1 MKKGLIFTALMCT
14 LTMGL
19 VACGNNASDT
29 PQVPVATLSSIKL
42 NIDNV
47 EKTFKVGDT
56 FSSAGLVVTAK
67 YSDGSEKAVEAGK
80 YSVSSPDMSTSG
92 TKVVTVTYEGKT
104 AQYNITVE
112 PAEIV
117 VSITNKEDFEP
128 EWRVGD
134 SSRTLK
140 LSVTGVVVDAAIRS
154 GDLVISASNPEVV
167 GIDGREISAK
177 AAGTTTI
184 TATYK
189 GDASDSVEVTVL
201 PKKLLS
207 KVLNPVEE
215 EEYLLARADGNNP
228 NALMYVKN
236 DMSNTFYLGYESD
249 RTKAPV
255 LTVKIDESAEDYK
268 YELVF
273 DAGTDNEHNIGALCT
288 AKGKYATG
296 FVGNKISGLDVPQ
309 TFWKVDELGQL
320 WCKVQDDGADVEL
333 LLGGA
338 GIYNTTS
345 ADLPS
350 KIKNPAFIY
359 TENAEEKPATEINV
373 SPESLELVP
382 GQNKRLTV
390 SLLPADTTDTVS
402 YIPSNTDVI
411 EVSDDGIVTALTA
424 GEADILVKANDDVS
438 KTVHVVVSGEA
449 IKFGTREAPLTVDEV
464 LAEIV
469 KCADEGDSSSYPFYV
484 SGKVSSSTYNTE
496 KKNATITLKG
506 TSGNLEAYRAIG
518 DEGIDV
524 STIKAT
530 DEILV
535 VGYSD
540 IYNKKLQLAPLANA
554 GTKEYGDPTVLSVV
568 PGEGGDEPEDSEYGS
583 FESPLT
589 PEQAVAFLDK
599 YFPDGNTSSKDL
611 YVEGEVSEVSS
622 HEKPNIWLKSSD
634 GATAKYFES
643 YMSTMADGVEKPEVG
658 DTVIIKGKA
667 KIYTSGSNKTYELTN
682 VGQTDYPQ
690 VLTVTKGEGGGG
702 GEEIPE
708 PTLVKGTI
716 AEFLADTAGNGKQLY
731 EVKGTVSKWA
741 NDKSGNPNP
750 DGTKYGNFYMTD
762 DSGAELYVYGA
773 TSNAEKLA
781 WNSTSG
787 VYSFSNPQDFLTGE
801 LTKDIRIGSVV
812 TMKVTRCD
820 YKTTLEGQG
829 IVTAVEE
836 GEGGGGGEEIPEPTL
851 VKGTIAEFLADTAGN
866 GKQLYE
872 VKGTVSKWANDKSG
886 NPNPDGTKYG
896 NFYMT
901 DDSGAELYVYGATSN
916 AEKLAWNSTSGVYS
930 FSNPQDFL
938 TGELTKDIRIGS
950 VVTMKVTRCDYKTTL
965 EGQGIVTAVENEVV
979 ELTGIK
985 FDVEG
990 DSIDLIEGRTKAI
1003 KLLPLPEFAELPEE
1017 DPTWESSNPEV
1028 ATIAEGNNVG
1038 ALITAVKEGTAKIT
1052 AKYSDKIKAEITV
1065 NVVKDSGEEPAY
1077 VDATMTKGT
1086 NAYDDVKVNGKP
1098 AIKVGK
1104 SSAGGDMTI
1113 TVGAGATELVFYAA
1127 AWNGVTGL
1135 ALNITGA
1142 TVNPTSVDLTADS
1155 AIAGTATDYA
1165 ISDESQYKFVI
1176 ALSNITEE
1184 TVIKLE
1190 GSIAKRFVVWGAQ
1203 YK

>member
-731 EVKGTVSKWA
+731 EVKKWA

-829 IVTAVEE
+829 IVTAVE
-836 GEGGGGGEEIPEPTL
+836 
-851 VKGTIAEFLADTAGN
+851 
-866 GKQLYE
+866 
-872 VKGTVSKWANDKSG
+872 
-886 NPNPDGTKYG
+886 
-896 NFYMT
+896 
-901 DDSGAELYVYGATSN
+901 
-916 AEKLAWNSTSGVYS
+916 
-930 FSNPQDFL
+930 
-938 TGELTKDIRIGS
+938 
-950 VVTMKVTRCDYKTTL
+950 
-965 EGQGIVTAVENEVV
+965 ENEVV